1 MTHAISRADR
11 ATAAEAHQSARDAP
25 RRGGAAIL
33 GLLLTM
39 VLPEPAGR
47 SLEDVSGE
55 DADSADQATVRV
67 PTMAV
72 TPSPKVPVVDL
83 VAAGDAVATSQD

>member
-1 MTHAISRADR
+1 MRSP
-11 ATAAEAHQSARDAP
+11 AP
-25 RRGGAAIL
+25 TVPQLQKHINLRGMLLVAGGAAIL

-55 DADSADQATVRV
+55 DADSADQATERV

-72 TPSPKVPVVDL
+72 TPSPKIPVVDL